1 MNFIESLSNYVLEHL
16 MTKDLPKI
24 GEIVLLEQLE
34 SESTCILAG
43 MTEKDNSFEILH
55 YFNSSLK
62 ELNVQLPERAA
73 AARLLTKY
81 YLRQIVQNPK
91 HAFEI
96 MVKIDNE
103 IYKNIN
109 LDYSS
114 QQYVGAA
121 LKLEHLYTWYREIQD
136 CRDGGRILYYNDLPK
151 EQQLEKFE
159 TQLVAAAKDALN
171 EHYLNL

>member
-1 MNFIESLSNYVLEHL
+1 MNFIESLSNYVLENL
-16 MTKDLPKI
+16 TTKDLPKI
-24 GEIVLLEQLE
+24 GEIALSEQLE
-34 SESTCILAG
+34 SESACILAG
-43 MTEKDNSFEILH
+43 MIGKDNSFEIVH

-62 ELNVQLPERAA
+62 ELNMKLPERAA

-81 YLRQIVQNPK
+81 YLHQIVQNPQ

-96 MVKIDNE
+96 MIKIDNE
-103 IYKNIN
+103 IYKKIN
-109 LDYSS
+109 LDYSN

-136 CRDGGRILYYNDLPK
+136 WRDGGRILYYNDLPRQ
-151 EQQLEKFE
+151 EQLKKFE
-159 TQLVAAAKDALN
+159 TLLVAAAKDALN

>member
-1 MNFIESLSNYVLEHL
+1 MNFIESLSNYVLENVT
-16 MTKDLPKI
+16 TKGLPKI
-24 GEIVLLEQLE
+24 GEIALSEQLE

-43 MTEKDNSFEILH
+43 MTGKDNSFEIVH

-62 ELNVQLPERAA
+62 ELNMQLPERAA

-81 YLRQIVQNPK
+81 YLHQIVQNPQ

-96 MVKIDNE
+96 MIKIDNE
-103 IYKNIN
+103 VYKKIN

-136 CRDGGRILYYNDLPK
+136 WRDGGRILYHNDLPRK
-151 EQQLEKFE
+151 
-159 TQLVAAAKDALN
+159 N
-171 EHYLNL
+171 NLKNLKYSW